1 MTEPDFGGLCMADI
15 IKANANTPLFRF
27 DTCDQDHEQYQLE
40 VQEVELDESEDMTI
54 KEALIDSFGQR

>member
-15 IKANANTPLFRF
+15 IKANDQHHFRF
-27 DTCDQDHEQYQLE
+27 DACDQDQDQLE

-54 KEALIDSFGQR
+54 KEALIDNFGQR

>member
-27 DTCDQDHEQYQLE
+27 DTCDQDQDRLE
-40 VQEVELDESEDMTI
+40 VHEVELDESEDMTI